1 MSLINVLKEKINMA
15 KKDRRFTVSCDIET
29 TSNGSNK
36 RDAIN
41 NGVKSIKGLGL
52 EATQINAR
60 EDYDNRS
67 QLKVEITLEGSK
79 TATGTQSIIEE
90 IISTCEKLDIELTR
104 IQCYEE

>member
-1 MSLINVLKEKINMA
+1 MA

-29 TSNGSNK
+29 AYHGSNK
-36 RDAIN
+36 RDAIS
-41 NGVKSIKGLGL
+41 NGVQSIQGLGL